1 MEIIAEY
8 IDSLEVT
15 TSEQQENFRHEKL
28 DEFIYNYDEQN
39 LLHRFVH
46 KTSGFIIEKQYQG
59 PYSFQLPKANQ
70 KLVFEYDRLVPRD
83 TRDPIRNPE
92 LVEIQNDTS

>member
-28 DEFIYNYDEQN
+28 DEFIYN
-39 LLHRFVH
+39 
-46 KTSGFIIEKQYQG
+46 
-59 PYSFQLPKANQ
+59 
-70 KLVFEYDRLVPRD
+70 
-83 TRDPIRNPE
+83 
-92 LVEIQNDTS
+92 